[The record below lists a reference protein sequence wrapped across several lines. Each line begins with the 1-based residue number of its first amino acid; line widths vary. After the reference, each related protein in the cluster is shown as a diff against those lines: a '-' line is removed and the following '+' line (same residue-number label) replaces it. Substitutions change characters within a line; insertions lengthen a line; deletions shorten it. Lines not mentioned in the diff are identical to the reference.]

1 MHSDFL
7 SIARRRYSSRH
18 YSQQPVEREKLLTVL
33 EAARIAPSAV
43 NYQPW
48 LFIVLEH
55 ETELAKIRACYSRD
69 WFADVPLVIVCC
81 CDHRQSW
88 KRKRDGKDHGDIDLA
103 IAVDHMTLAA
113 ASVGLATCWV
123 CNFDA
128 DAAAAALDLPKEV
141 EPVVL
146 LPIGYPIDECYPDRH
161 KEARK
166 PLSEIVRWSGL
177 D

>member
-1 MHSDFL
+1 
-7 SIARRRYSSRH
+7 
-18 YSQQPVEREKLLTVL
+18 VEREKLLTVL

-55 ETELAKIRACYSRD
+55 ETELAKIRECYSRD

-141 EPVVL
+141 EPAVL
-146 LPIGYPIDECYPDRH
+146 LPIGYPVDECYPDRH

-166 PLSEIVRWSGL
+166 PLREIVRWSGL